1 MNDSEILDRVKDQ
14 LLTLCGKHLPEW
26 AFEGQLISIVKG
38 IDTKRGLNMVSTPGE
53 QYSDD

>member
-1 MNDSEILDRVKDQ
+1 MNDSEVLDRVKDQ

-38 IDTKRGLNMVSTPGE
+38 IDTKREQNALSTQGE